1 MCGRIRDGGIK
12 VEGIKDGS
20 EVNGGRIVKEWIRG
34 RIKIEKVIIYGGI
47 IQGG

>member
-1 MCGRIRDGGIK
+1 M
-12 VEGIKDGS
+12 EGLKDGS

-34 RIKIEKVIIYGGI
+34 GIKIERGITEGGI